1 MLDML
6 LKFVIGP
13 IVNMVV
19 KNLLTAENYQ
29 KYGDKLFDLLEEYI
43 ADSET
48 TIDDSFLPVIQQVRE
63 LLNIPDLPDED

>member
-1 MLDML
+1 ML
-6 LKFVIGP
+6 LKFVIRP
-13 IVNMVV
+13 IVDMVV
-19 KNLLTAENYQ
+19 KSLLTTENYQ

-48 TIDDSFLPVIQQVRE
+48 AIDDSFLPVIQQVRE